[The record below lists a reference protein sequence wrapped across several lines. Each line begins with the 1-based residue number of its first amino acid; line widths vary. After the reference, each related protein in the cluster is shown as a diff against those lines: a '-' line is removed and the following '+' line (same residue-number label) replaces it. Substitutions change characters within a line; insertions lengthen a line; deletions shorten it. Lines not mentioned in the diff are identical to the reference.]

1 MDVSLMGKNPN
12 GPRGYPFIG
21 SLPNLASSKR
31 VDWLQSISTT
41 YGDVVEFKLFKKNFY
56 LVNHPDL
63 IKEILT
69 CDIDNYTKKTI
80 SFKFIKEVL
89 GESTFTAMGDDWRRK
104 RLTIQPSFRNASISN
119 LAIIMTDCIEEF
131 LTEWE
136 SECDRGDSVELS
148 TAMMHLTLKVVVKA
162 LFSSTLSDTDFR
174 DITKVFKP
182 LLEAVNTRI
191 SFPVKMLYR
200 LPLNKNKKYQGYI
213 ETLDVIIY
221 RIIGDRRLATNKPKD
236 LLQMLMDATNEE
248 TGLPL
253 TDRELRN
260 ELMTMFIAGH
270 ETTANAMSWLWT
282 ILSNKSDIREKIE
295 QEVDEVL
302 GDRTPDAR
310 DFANLPYCLKVFKE
324 TMRLYPPVP
333 ILPRHVKSDT
343 TLGGYKIKGGSG
355 VLFSPHLLHRHPNF
369 WDAPEIFDPN
379 RFGKEEER
387 KRHTYAYLPFGGGA
401 RVCIGNNFALMEAVF
416 IIAMTTQRFRV
427 NLDSDTN
434 FEPLVG
440 LTTKPKF
447 PLHALLQRRRTR
459 YT

>member
-1 MDVSLMGKNPN
+1 MAIKPN
-12 GPRGYPFIG
+12 GPKGYPFIG
-21 SLPNLASSKR
+21 SLPQLASSER
-31 VDWLQSISTT
+31 VEWLQSITNT
-41 YGDVVEFKLFKKNFY
+41 YGDVVEFKLLKKNFY
-56 LVNHPDL
+56 LINHPDL
-63 IKEILT
+63 MKDILT
-69 CDIDNYTKKTI
+69 RDIDNYTKKTI

-104 RLTIQPSFRNASISN
+104 RLTVQPSFRNTSISN
-119 LAIIMTDCIEEF
+119 LSSIMTDCIEDF

-136 SECDRGDSVELS
+136 SQCDRGNTIELS
-148 TAMMHLTLKVVVKA
+148 AEMMHLTLKVVVKA
-162 LFSSTLSDTDFR
+162 LFSSTLSDTDFK

-182 LLEAVNTRI
+182 LLEAVNARI

-213 ETLDVIIY
+213 ETLDIIIY
-221 RIIGDRRLATNKPKD
+221 RIIGERRLANNKPTD
-236 LLQMLMDATNEE
+236 LLQMLMDATDEE

-253 TDRELRN
+253 TDIELRN

-282 ILSNKSDIREKIE
+282 ILSSNSDIREKIE

-302 GDRTPDAR
+302 GDRKPEAS
-310 DFANLPYCLKVFKE
+310 DFANLSYCLKAFKE

-333 ILPRHVKSDT
+333 ILPRQVENDT
-343 TLGGYKIKGGSG
+343 TLGDYLIKGGSG
-355 VLFSPHLLHRHPNF
+355 VLFSPHLLHRHPEF
-369 WDAPEIFDPN
+369 WDAPEVFDPN
-379 RFGKEEER
+379 RFDKSEER

-427 NLDSDTN
+427 KLNSDTN
-434 FEPLVG
+434 FEPLIG

-447 PLHALLQRRRTR
+447 ALNALLHRRRAKST
-459 YT
+459 

>member
-1 MDVSLMGKNPN
+1 MATQPK
-12 GPRGYPFIG
+12 GPKGYPFVG
-21 SLPNLASSKR
+21 SLPKLASSKR
-31 VDWLQSISTT
+31 VEWLQSITDA
-41 YGDVVEFKLFKKNFY
+41 YGDVVEFKLLKKNFY

-63 IKEILT
+63 MKDILT
-69 CDIDNYTKKTI
+69 RDIDNYTKKTI
-80 SFKFIKEVL
+80 SFKYIKEVL

-104 RLTIQPSFRNASISN
+104 RLTVQPSFRNASISN
-119 LAIIMTDCIEEF
+119 LATIMTDCIEDF

-136 SECDRGDSVELS
+136 SQCDSGKTVELS
-148 TAMMHLTLKVVVKA
+148 EAMMHLTLKVVVKS
-162 LFSSTLSDTDFR
+162 LFSSTLSDTDFK

-182 LLEAVNTRI
+182 LLEAVNARI
-191 SFPVKMLYR
+191 SLPVKMLYR

-213 ETLDVIIY
+213 DTLDGIIY
-221 RIIGDRRLATNKPKD
+221 RIIADRRLADNKPTD
-236 LLQMLMDATNEE
+236 LLQMLMDATDEE
-248 TGLPL
+248 TDLPL
-253 TDRELRN
+253 TDIELRN

-282 ILSNKSDIREKIE
+282 ILSSKSDIREKIE

-302 GDRTPDAR
+302 GDRMPVAS

-333 ILPRHVKSDT
+333 ILPRQVEKDT
-343 TLGGYKIKGGSG
+343 TLGGYDIKGGSG
-355 VLFSPHLLHRHPNF
+355 VLFSPHLLHRHPDF
-369 WDAPEIFDPN
+369 WDAPEVFDPN
-379 RFGKEEER
+379 RFDKAEER

-401 RVCIGNNFALMEAVF
+401 RVCVGNNFALMEAVF

-427 NLDSDTN
+427 NLAPDTN

-447 PLHALLQRRRTR
+447 ALNAQLQRRRAKKT
-459 YT
+459 

>member
-1 MDVSLMGKNPN
+1 MAINPK
-12 GPRGYPFIG
+12 GPKGYPYVG
-21 SLPNLASSKR
+21 SLPKLASSKR
-31 VDWLQSISTT
+31 VDWLQSIADT
-41 YGDVVEFKLFKKNFY
+41 YGDLVEFKLLKKNFY
-56 LVNHPDL
+56 LINHPDL
-63 IKEILT
+63 MKVILT
-69 CDIDNYTKKTI
+69 RDIDNYTKKTI

-104 RLTIQPSFRNASISN
+104 RLTVQPSFRNASISN
-119 LAIIMTDCIEEF
+119 LASIMTDCIEEF
-131 LTEWE
+131 LMEWE
-136 SECDRGDSVELS
+136 TQCDSGKTVELS
-148 TAMMHLTLKVVVKA
+148 DAMMHLTLKVVVKA
-162 LFSSTLSDTDFR
+162 LFSSTLSDTDFK
-174 DITKVFKP
+174 DITNVFKP
-182 LLEAVNTRI
+182 LLEAVNARI

-200 LPLNKNKKYQGYI
+200 LPLTKNKKYQGYI
-213 ETLDVIIY
+213 DTLDSIIY
-221 RIIGDRRLATNKPKD
+221 RIIRERRLADNKPTD
-236 LLQMLMDATNEE
+236 LLQMLMDATDEE

-253 TDRELRN
+253 TDIELRN

-282 ILSNKSDIREKIE
+282 ILSSKSDIREKIE

-302 GDRTPDAR
+302 GDRMPVAS

-333 ILPRHVKSDT
+333 ILPRQVENDT
-343 TLGGYKIKGGSG
+343 TLGGYHIKGGSG
-355 VLFSPHLLHRHPNF
+355 ILFSPHLLHRHPEF

-379 RFGKEEER
+379 RFDKAEER

-401 RVCIGNNFALMEAVF
+401 RVCVGNNFALMEAVF

-427 NLDSDTN
+427 NLASDTN

-447 PLHALLQRRRTR
+447 ALNAQLQRRQGKNT
-459 YT
+459 

>member
-1 MDVSLMGKNPN
+1 
-12 GPRGYPFIG
+12 
-21 SLPNLASSKR
+21 
-31 VDWLQSISTT
+31 
-41 YGDVVEFKLFKKNFY
+41 
-56 LVNHPDL
+56 
-63 IKEILT
+63 
-69 CDIDNYTKKTI
+69 
-80 SFKFIKEVL
+80 
-89 GESTFTAMGDDWRRK
+89 
-104 RLTIQPSFRNASISN
+104 
-119 LAIIMTDCIEEF
+119 MTDCIEEF

-136 SECDRGDSVELS
+136 SQCDRGKAIELS
-148 TAMMHLTLKVVVKA
+148 AEMMHLTLKVVVKA
-162 LFSSTLSDTDFR
+162 LFSNTLSETDFK

-182 LLEAVNTRI
+182 LLEAVNARI
-191 SFPVKMLYR
+191 SLPVKMLYR
-200 LPLNKNKKYQGYI
+200 LPLSKNKKYQGYI

-221 RIIGDRRLATNKPKD
+221 RIIGDRRLANNKPTD
-236 LLQMLMDATNEE
+236 LLQMLMDATDEE

-253 TDRELRN
+253 TDIELRN

-282 ILSNKSDIREKIE
+282 ILSSNSDIREKIE

-302 GDRTPDAR
+302 GGRKPDAS

-333 ILPRHVKSDT
+333 ILPRQVENDT
-343 TLGGYKIKGGSG
+343 TLGGYLIKGGSG
-355 VLFSPHLLHRHPNF
+355 VLFSPHLLHRHPEF

-379 RFGKEEER
+379 RFDKAEER

-427 NLDSDTN
+427 KLNSDTN
-434 FEPLVG
+434 LEPLVG

-447 PLHALLQRRRTR
+447 ALNALLDRRRAKSA
-459 YT
+459 

>member
-1 MDVSLMGKNPN
+1 MVIKPK
-12 GPRGYPFIG
+12 GPKGYPFIG
-21 SLPNLASSKR
+21 SLPKLASSRR
-31 VDWLQSISTT
+31 VEWLQSITNT
-41 YGDVVEFKLFKKNFY
+41 YGDVVEFTLLKKNFY
-56 LVNHPDL
+56 LINHPDL
-63 IKEILT
+63 IKDILT
-69 CDIDNYTKKTI
+69 RDIDNYTKKTI

-104 RLTIQPSFRNASISN
+104 RLTVQPSFRNASISN
-119 LAIIMTDCIEEF
+119 LATIMTDCIEDF

-136 SECDRGDSVELS
+136 SQCDRGNSIELS
-148 TAMMHLTLKVVVKA
+148 EAMMHLTLKVVVKA
-162 LFSSTLSDTDFR
+162 LFSSTLSDTDFK

-182 LLEAVNTRI
+182 LLEAVNARI
-191 SFPVKMLYR
+191 SLPVKMLYR
-200 LPLNKNKKYQGYI
+200 LPLHKNKKYQGYI
-213 ETLDVIIY
+213 DTLDVIIY
-221 RIIGDRRLATNKPKD
+221 RIIADRRSANNKPTD
-236 LLQMLMDATNEE
+236 LLQMLMDATDEE

-253 TDRELRN
+253 TDIELRN

-282 ILSNKSDIREKIE
+282 ILSSKSDVREKIE

-302 GDRTPDAR
+302 GDRMPVAS

-333 ILPRHVKSDT
+333 ILPRQVEKDT
-343 TLGGYKIKGGSG
+343 TLGGYHIKGGSG
-355 VLFSPHLLHRHPNF
+355 VLFSPHLLHRHPEF
-369 WDAPEIFDPN
+369 WDAPEVFNPN
-379 RFGKEEER
+379 RFDKAEER

-401 RVCIGNNFALMEAVF
+401 RVCVGNNFALMEAVF

-427 NLDSDTN
+427 NLAPDTN

-447 PLHALLQRRRTR
+447 ALNAQLQRRRGSNA
-459 YT
+459 

>member
-1 MDVSLMGKNPN
+1 MVIKPK
-12 GPRGYPFIG
+12 GPKGYPFIG
-21 SLPNLASSKR
+21 SLPKLASSRR
-31 VDWLQSISTT
+31 VEWLQSITNT
-41 YGDVVEFKLFKKNFY
+41 YGDVVEFTLLKKNFY
-56 LVNHPDL
+56 LINHPDL
-63 IKEILT
+63 IKDILT
-69 CDIDNYTKKTI
+69 RDIDNYTKKTI

-104 RLTIQPSFRNASISN
+104 RLTVQPSFRNASISN
-119 LAIIMTDCIEEF
+119 LATIMTDCIEDF

-136 SECDRGDSVELS
+136 SQCDRGNIIELS
-148 TAMMHLTLKVVVKA
+148 EAMMHLTLKVVVKA
-162 LFSSTLSDTDFR
+162 LFSSTLSDTDFK

-182 LLEAVNTRI
+182 LLEAVNARI
-191 SFPVKMLYR
+191 SLPVKMLYR

-213 ETLDVIIY
+213 DTLDVIIY
-221 RIIGDRRLATNKPKD
+221 RIIADRRSANNKPTD
-236 LLQMLMDATNEE
+236 LLQMLMDATDEE

-253 TDRELRN
+253 TDIELRN

-282 ILSNKSDIREKIE
+282 ILSSKSDVREKIE

-302 GDRTPDAR
+302 GDRMPVAS

-333 ILPRHVKSDT
+333 ILPRQVEKDT
-343 TLGGYKIKGGSG
+343 TLGGYHIKGGSG
-355 VLFSPHLLHRHPNF
+355 VLFSPHLLHRHPEF
-369 WDAPEIFDPN
+369 WDAPEVFDPN
-379 RFGKEEER
+379 RFDKAEER

-401 RVCIGNNFALMEAVF
+401 RVCVGNNFALMEAVF

-427 NLDSDTN
+427 NLVSDTN
-434 FEPLVG
+434 LEPLVG

-447 PLHALLQRRRTR
+447 ALNAQLQRRRGGNA
-459 YT
+459 

>member
-1 MDVSLMGKNPN
+1 MSIKPN
-12 GPRGYPFIG
+12 GPKGYPFIG
-21 SLPNLASSKR
+21 SLPQLASSER
-31 VDWLQSISTT
+31 VEWLQSITNT
-41 YGDVVEFKLFKKNFY
+41 YGDVVEFKLLKKNFY
-56 LVNHPDL
+56 LINHPDL
-63 IKEILT
+63 MKDILT
-69 CDIDNYTKKTI
+69 RDIDNYTKKTI

-104 RLTIQPSFRNASISN
+104 RLTVQPSFRNASISN
-119 LAIIMTDCIEEF
+119 LSSIMTDCIEDF

-136 SECDRGDSVELS
+136 SQCDRGNTIELS
-148 TAMMHLTLKVVVKA
+148 AEMMHLTLKVVVKA
-162 LFSSTLSDTDFR
+162 LFSSTLSDTDFK

-182 LLEAVNTRI
+182 LLEAVNARI

-213 ETLDVIIY
+213 ETLDIIIY
-221 RIIGDRRLATNKPKD
+221 RIIGDRRLANNKPTD
-236 LLQMLMDATNEE
+236 LLQMLMDATDEE

-253 TDRELRN
+253 TDIELRN

-282 ILSNKSDIREKIE
+282 ILSSNSDIREKIE

-302 GDRTPDAR
+302 GDRKPEAS
-310 DFANLPYCLKVFKE
+310 DFANLPYCLKAFKE

-333 ILPRHVKSDT
+333 ILPRQVENDT
-343 TLGGYKIKGGSG
+343 TLGDYLIKGGSG
-355 VLFSPHLLHRHPNF
+355 VLFSPHLLHRHTEF
-369 WDAPEIFDPN
+369 WDAPEVFDPN
-379 RFGKEEER
+379 RFDKSEER

-427 NLDSDTN
+427 KLNSDTN
-434 FEPLVG
+434 FEPLIG

-447 PLHALLQRRRTR
+447 ALNALLHRRRAKST
-459 YT
+459 

>member
-1 MDVSLMGKNPN
+1 MKD
-12 GPRGYPFIG
+12 
-21 SLPNLASSKR
+21 
-31 VDWLQSISTT
+31 
-41 YGDVVEFKLFKKNFY
+41 
-56 LVNHPDL
+56 
-63 IKEILT
+63 ILT
-69 CDIDNYTKKTI
+69 RDIDNYTKKTI

-104 RLTIQPSFRNASISN
+104 RLTVQPSFRNASISN
-119 LAIIMTDCIEEF
+119 LSSIMTDCIEDF

-136 SECDRGDSVELS
+136 SQCDRGNTIELS
-148 TAMMHLTLKVVVKA
+148 AEMMHLTLKVVVKA
-162 LFSSTLSDTDFR
+162 LFSSTLSDTDFK

-182 LLEAVNTRI
+182 LLEAVNARI

-213 ETLDVIIY
+213 ETLDIIIY
-221 RIIGDRRLATNKPKD
+221 RIIGDRRLANNKPTD
-236 LLQMLMDATNEE
+236 LLQMLMDATDEE

-253 TDRELRN
+253 TDIELRN

-282 ILSNKSDIREKIE
+282 ILSSNSDIREKIE

-302 GDRTPDAR
+302 GDRKPEAS
-310 DFANLPYCLKVFKE
+310 DFANLPYCLKAFKE

-333 ILPRHVKSDT
+333 ILPRQVENDT
-343 TLGGYKIKGGSG
+343 TLGDYLIKGGSG
-355 VLFSPHLLHRHPNF
+355 VLFSPHLLHRHPEF
-369 WDAPEIFDPN
+369 WDAPEVFDPN
-379 RFGKEEER
+379 RFDKAEER

-427 NLDSDTN
+427 KLNSDTN
-434 FEPLVG
+434 FEPLIG

-447 PLHALLQRRRTR
+447 ALNALLHRRRAKST
-459 YT
+459 

>member
-1 MDVSLMGKNPN
+1 MAIKPN
-12 GPRGYPFIG
+12 GPKGYPFIG
-21 SLPNLASSKR
+21 SLPQLASSGR
-31 VDWLQSISTT
+31 VEWLQSITNT
-41 YGDVVEFKLFKKNFY
+41 YGDVVEFKLLKKNFY
-56 LVNHPDL
+56 LINHPDL
-63 IKEILT
+63 MKDILT
-69 CDIDNYTKKTI
+69 RDIDNYTKKTI

-104 RLTIQPSFRNASISN
+104 RLTVQPSFRNASISN
-119 LAIIMTDCIEEF
+119 LATIMTDCIEEF

-136 SECDRGDSVELS
+136 SQCDREKTIELS
-148 TAMMHLTLKVVVKA
+148 AEMMHLTLKVVVKA
-162 LFSSTLSDTDFR
+162 LFSNTLSETDFK

-182 LLEAVNTRI
+182 LLEAVNARI
-191 SFPVKMLYR
+191 SLPVKMLYR
-200 LPLNKNKKYQGYI
+200 LPLSKNKKYQGYI

-221 RIIGDRRLATNKPKD
+221 RIIGDRRLANNKPTD
-236 LLQMLMDATNEE
+236 LLQMLMDATDEE

-253 TDRELRN
+253 TDIELRN

-282 ILSNKSDIREKIE
+282 ILSSNSDIREKIE

-302 GDRTPDAR
+302 GGRKPDAS

-333 ILPRHVKSDT
+333 ILPRQVENDT
-343 TLGGYKIKGGSG
+343 TLGGYLIKGGSG
-355 VLFSPHLLHRHPNF
+355 VLFSPHLLHRHPEF

-379 RFGKEEER
+379 RFDKAEER

-427 NLDSDTN
+427 KLNSDTN
-434 FEPLVG
+434 LEPLVG

-447 PLHALLQRRRTR
+447 ALNALLDRRRAKSA
-459 YT
+459 

>member
-1 MDVSLMGKNPN
+1 MAIKPN
-12 GPRGYPFIG
+12 GPKGYPFIG
-21 SLPNLASSKR
+21 SLPQLASSGR
-31 VDWLQSISTT
+31 VEWLQSITNT
-41 YGDVVEFKLFKKNFY
+41 YGDVVEFKLLKKNFY
-56 LVNHPDL
+56 LINHPDL
-63 IKEILT
+63 MKDILT
-69 CDIDNYTKKTI
+69 RDIDNYTKKTI

-104 RLTIQPSFRNASISN
+104 RLTVQPSFRNASISN
-119 LAIIMTDCIEEF
+119 LATIMTDCIEEF

-136 SECDRGDSVELS
+136 SQCDREKTIELS
-148 TAMMHLTLKVVVKA
+148 AEMMHLTLKVVVKA
-162 LFSSTLSDTDFR
+162 LFSNTLSETDFK

-182 LLEAVNTRI
+182 LLEAVNARI

-200 LPLNKNKKYQGYI
+200 LPLSKNKKYQGYI

-221 RIIGDRRLATNKPKD
+221 RIIGDRRLANNKPTD
-236 LLQMLMDATNEE
+236 LLQMLMDATDEE

-253 TDRELRN
+253 TDIELRN

-282 ILSNKSDIREKIE
+282 ILSSNSDIREKIE

-302 GDRTPDAR
+302 GDRKPDAS

-333 ILPRHVKSDT
+333 ILPRQVENDT
-343 TLGGYKIKGGSG
+343 TLGGYLIKGGSG
-355 VLFSPHLLHRHPNF
+355 VLFSPHLLHRHPEF

-379 RFGKEEER
+379 RFDKAEER

-427 NLDSDTN
+427 KLNSDTN
-434 FEPLVG
+434 LEPLVG

-447 PLHALLQRRRTR
+447 ALNALLDRRRAKST
-459 YT
+459 

>member
-1 MDVSLMGKNPN
+1 MAIKPN
-12 GPRGYPFIG
+12 GPKGYPFIG
-21 SLPNLASSKR
+21 SLPQLASSGR
-31 VDWLQSISTT
+31 VEWLQSITNT
-41 YGDVVEFKLFKKNFY
+41 YGDVVEFKLLKKNFY
-56 LVNHPDL
+56 LINHPDL
-63 IKEILT
+63 MKDILT
-69 CDIDNYTKKTI
+69 RDIDNYTKKTI

-104 RLTIQPSFRNASISN
+104 RLTVQPSFRNASISN
-119 LAIIMTDCIEEF
+119 LATIMTDCIEEF

-136 SECDRGDSVELS
+136 SQCDREKTIELS
-148 TAMMHLTLKVVVKA
+148 AEMMHLTLKVVVKA
-162 LFSSTLSDTDFR
+162 LFSNTLSETDFK

-182 LLEAVNTRI
+182 LLEAVNARI

-200 LPLNKNKKYQGYI
+200 LPLSKNKKYQGYI

-221 RIIGDRRLATNKPKD
+221 RIIGDRRLANNKPTD
-236 LLQMLMDATNEE
+236 LLQMLMDATDEE

-253 TDRELRN
+253 TDIELRN

-282 ILSNKSDIREKIE
+282 ILSSNSDIREKIE

-302 GDRTPDAR
+302 GGRKPDAS

-333 ILPRHVKSDT
+333 ILPRQVENDT
-343 TLGGYKIKGGSG
+343 TLGGYLIKGGSG
-355 VLFSPHLLHRHPNF
+355 VLFSPHLLHRHPEF

-379 RFGKEEER
+379 RFDKAEER

-427 NLDSDTN
+427 KLNSDTN
-434 FEPLVG
+434 LEPLVG

-447 PLHALLQRRRTR
+447 ALNALLDRRRAKST
-459 YT
+459 

>member
-1 MDVSLMGKNPN
+1 MVIKPK
-12 GPRGYPFIG
+12 GPKGYPFIG
-21 SLPNLASSKR
+21 SLPKLASSRR
-31 VDWLQSISTT
+31 VEWLQSITNT
-41 YGDVVEFKLFKKNFY
+41 YGDVVEFTLLKKNFY
-56 LVNHPDL
+56 LINHPDL
-63 IKEILT
+63 IKDILT
-69 CDIDNYTKKTI
+69 RDIDNYTKKTI

-104 RLTIQPSFRNASISN
+104 RLTVQPSFRNASISN
-119 LAIIMTDCIEEF
+119 LATIMTDCIEDF

-136 SECDRGDSVELS
+136 SQCDRGNSIELS
-148 TAMMHLTLKVVVKA
+148 EAMMHLTLKVVVKA
-162 LFSSTLSDTDFR
+162 LFSSTLSDTDFK

-182 LLEAVNTRI
+182 LLEAVNARI
-191 SFPVKMLYR
+191 SLPVKMLYR

-213 ETLDVIIY
+213 DTLDVIIY
-221 RIIGDRRLATNKPKD
+221 RIIADRRSANNKPTD
-236 LLQMLMDATNEE
+236 LLQMLMDATDEE

-253 TDRELRN
+253 TDIELRN

-282 ILSNKSDIREKIE
+282 ILSSKSDIREKIE

-302 GDRTPDAR
+302 GNRKPNAS

-333 ILPRHVKSDT
+333 ILPRQVENDT
-343 TLGGYKIKGGSG
+343 TLGGYHIKGGSG
-355 VLFSPHLLHRHPNF
+355 VLFSPHLLHRHPKF

-379 RFGKEEER
+379 RFDKAEER

-401 RVCIGNNFALMEAVF
+401 RVCVGNNFALMEAVF

-427 NLDSDTN
+427 NLAPDTN

-447 PLHALLQRRRTR
+447 ALNAQLQRRRGSNA
-459 YT
+459 

>member
-1 MDVSLMGKNPN
+1 MAIKPN

-21 SLPNLASSKR
+21 SLPKLASSGR
-31 VDWLQSISTT
+31 VEWLQSITNT
-41 YGDVVEFKLFKKNFY
+41 YGDVVEFKLLKKNFY
-56 LVNHPDL
+56 LINHPDL
-63 IKEILT
+63 MKDILT
-69 CDIDNYTKKTI
+69 RDIDNYTKKTI

-104 RLTIQPSFRNASISN
+104 RLTVQPSFRNASISN
-119 LAIIMTDCIEEF
+119 LAIIMTDCIDEF

-136 SECDRGDSVELS
+136 SQCDRGNTIELS
-148 TAMMHLTLKVVVKA
+148 DAMMHLTLKVVVKA
-162 LFSSTLSDTDFR
+162 LFSTTLSDTDFK

-182 LLEAVNTRI
+182 LLEAVNARI
-191 SFPVKMLYR
+191 SFPVKILYR
-200 LPLNKNKKYQGYI
+200 LPLTKNKKYQGYI

-221 RIIGDRRLATNKPKD
+221 RIIRDRRLANNKPTD
-236 LLQMLMDATNEE
+236 LLQMLMDATDEE

-253 TDRELRN
+253 TDIELRN

-282 ILSNKSDIREKIE
+282 ILSSKSDIREKIE

-302 GDRTPDAR
+302 GKRKPDAS

-333 ILPRHVKSDT
+333 ILPRQVEHDT
-343 TLGGYKIKGGSG
+343 TLGGYLIKGGSG
-355 VLFSPHLLHRHPNF
+355 VLFSPHLLHRHPKF
-369 WDAPEIFDPN
+369 WDAPEVFDPN
-379 RFGKEEER
+379 RFDKAEER

-427 NLDSDTN
+427 NLNSDTN

-447 PLHALLQRRRTR
+447 ALNALLQRRRAKNT
-459 YT
+459 

>member
-1 MDVSLMGKNPN
+1 MAIKPN
-12 GPRGYPFIG
+12 GPKGYPFIG
-21 SLPNLASSKR
+21 SLPQLASSGR
-31 VDWLQSISTT
+31 VEWLQSITNT
-41 YGDVVEFKLFKKNFY
+41 YGDVVEFKLLKKNFY
-56 LVNHPDL
+56 LINHPDL
-63 IKEILT
+63 MKDILT
-69 CDIDNYTKKTI
+69 RDIDNYTKKTI

-104 RLTIQPSFRNASISN
+104 RLTVQPSFRNASISN
-119 LAIIMTDCIEEF
+119 LATIMTDCIEDF

-136 SECDRGDSVELS
+136 SQCDRGNTIELS
-148 TAMMHLTLKVVVKA
+148 AEMMHLTLKVVVKA
-162 LFSSTLSDTDFR
+162 LFSSTLSDTDFK

-182 LLEAVNTRI
+182 LLEAVNARI

-213 ETLDVIIY
+213 ETLDIIIY
-221 RIIGDRRLATNKPKD
+221 RIIGDRRLANNKPTD
-236 LLQMLMDATNEE
+236 LLQMLMDATDEE
-248 TGLPL
+248 TSLPL
-253 TDRELRN
+253 TDIELRN

-282 ILSNKSDIREKIE
+282 ILSSNSDIREKIE

-302 GDRTPDAR
+302 GDRKPEAS
-310 DFANLPYCLKVFKE
+310 DFANLPYCLKAFKE

-333 ILPRHVKSDT
+333 ILPRQVENDT
-343 TLGGYKIKGGSG
+343 TLGDYLIKGGSG
-355 VLFSPHLLHRHPNF
+355 VLFSPHLLHRHPEF
-369 WDAPEIFDPN
+369 WDAPEVFDPN
-379 RFGKEEER
+379 RFDKAEER

-427 NLDSDTN
+427 KLNSDTN
-434 FEPLVG
+434 FEPLIG

-447 PLHALLQRRRTR
+447 ALNALLHRRRAKST
-459 YT
+459 

>member
-1 MDVSLMGKNPN
+1 MAIKPN
-12 GPRGYPFIG
+12 GPKGYPFIG
-21 SLPNLASSKR
+21 SLPQLASSGR
-31 VDWLQSISTT
+31 VEWLQSITNT
-41 YGDVVEFKLFKKNFY
+41 YGDVVEFKLLKKNFY
-56 LVNHPDL
+56 LINHPDL
-63 IKEILT
+63 MKDILT
-69 CDIDNYTKKTI
+69 RDIDNYTKKTI

-104 RLTIQPSFRNASISN
+104 RLTVQPSFRNASISN
-119 LAIIMTDCIEEF
+119 LATIMTDCIEEF

-136 SECDRGDSVELS
+136 SQCDRGKTIELS
-148 TAMMHLTLKVVVKA
+148 AEMMHLTLKVVVKA
-162 LFSSTLSDTDFR
+162 LFSNTLSETDFK

-182 LLEAVNTRI
+182 LLEAVNARI

-200 LPLNKNKKYQGYI
+200 LPLSKNKKYQGYI

-221 RIIGDRRLATNKPKD
+221 RIIGDRRLANNKPTD
-236 LLQMLMDATNEE
+236 LLQMLMDATDEE

-253 TDRELRN
+253 TDIELRN

-282 ILSNKSDIREKIE
+282 ILSSNSDIREKIE

-302 GDRTPDAR
+302 GDRKPDAS

-333 ILPRHVKSDT
+333 ILPRQVENDT
-343 TLGGYKIKGGSG
+343 TLGGYLIKGGSG
-355 VLFSPHLLHRHPNF
+355 VLFSPHLLHRHPEF

-379 RFGKEEER
+379 RFDKAEER

-427 NLDSDTN
+427 KLNSDTN
-434 FEPLVG
+434 LEPLVG

-447 PLHALLQRRRTR
+447 ALNALLDRRRAKSA
-459 YT
+459 